1 MISFWRRHFLA
12 SETLAVLVLFVV
24 FVGWS
29 ERLGGW
35 AALNAQLTASR
46 STLYSTTTTLAGSL
60 LGFVIAAFAISVS
73 SFGSRRLK
81 PVEEHFEA
89 LVSVFTAATVYLG
102 GATVLSLLALFADR
116 DGAPLPWLF
125 YAVFLCLLLSI
136 STLARCVWVLHNV
149 VSIVGARSKA
159 RSGDE

>member
-1 MISFWRRHFLA
+1 MSLWRRHFLA
-12 SETLAVLVLFVV
+12 SETLAVLGLFAV

-29 ERLGGW
+29 ELLGGW
-35 AALNAQLTASR
+35 AALNAQLIATR
-46 STLYSTTTTLAGSL
+46 STLYSTTATLTGSL

-102 GATVLSLLALFADR
+102 AATVFGLLALFVDR
-116 DGAPLPWLF
+116 DVAPLPWLF
-125 YAVFLCLLLSI
+125 YAVVLCLLLSI
-136 STLARCVWVLHNV
+136 STLTRCVWVLHNV
-149 VSIVGARSKA
+149 VSIVGAPSRA
-159 RSGDE
+159 RSGGE